1 MSDVR
6 RGPATGYRA
15 EVARVSGRAARHPG
29 RPAAIARQTTRP
41 ALTLLPAF
49 SAALVPTLLFRG
61 DFRFTGR
68 FHGIAAAAG
77 IELAAV
83 GLAFWAS
90 AVFSLIM
97 ALRRGRLA
105 TRGAFGLCRHPTY
118 AWWVWS
124 VVPSC
129 ALLLDSWLFFPL
141 ALYSLV
147 AARILAKRED
157 DALWEH
163 FGREFAGYEVRVRL
177 LLPFP
182 RIRPI
187 RFRRLWKAA
196 VSCAALGLFICAVYF
211 AGVRPAMLRLGV
223 SRAEAVEAMP
233 GDRSI
238 TRHRSGYTQAAVIR
252 APAEEVWKWLVQ
264 VGYKRAGWYN
274 FDAINRLAS
283 PSYFIDG
290 NSSSTR
296 IHPELQDLKLGDTI
310 FLVPALGMTVA
321 QLQPARVLVLVGDPT
336 NPDAQSNACWAYRL
350 DPLGADACRVVVRF
364 RSTYPDGFLWALVN
378 MMVNEIGGAMI
389 QQPAMLAGLRW
400 RAEKAFHAQR
410 TN

>member
-1 MSDVR
+1 VGDN
-6 RGPATGYRA
+6 A
-15 EVARVSGRAARHPG
+15 AARPDG
-29 RPAAIARQTTRP
+29 AATITRQTTRP

-49 SAALVPTLLFRG
+49 FAALVPSLLFQG

-68 FHGIAAAAG
+68 LDGVAVAAG

-83 GLAFWAS
+83 GLAFWAG
-90 AVFSLIM
+90 AVFALIM

-129 ALLLDSWLFFPL
+129 ALIMDSWLFLPL
-141 ALYSLV
+141 ALYSYV
-147 AARILAKRED
+147 ATRILAKRED

-163 FGREFAGYEVRVRL
+163 FGREFAAYEVKVRL
-177 LLPFP
+177 LFPLP
-182 RIRPI
+182 RLRPI

-196 VSCAALGLFICAVYF
+196 VSCAALGLFMCAAYF
-211 AGVRPAMLRLGV
+211 AFVRPVILRMGL
-223 SRAEAVEAMP
+223 SRAEAAEAMP
-233 GDRSI
+233 GDRYI

-274 FDAINRLAS
+274 IDAINRLAS

-321 QLQPARVLVLVGDPT
+321 QLQPARDLVLVGDPS

-350 DPLGADACRVVVRF
+350 DPLGANASRLVVRF
-364 RSTYPDGFLWALVN
+364 RSTYPDGVVWVVVN
-378 MMVNEIGGAMI
+378 MMINEIGGAMI
-389 QQPAMLAGLRW
+389 QQPAMLAGIRW
-400 RAEKAFHAQR
+400 RAEKSFHARAVAQR
-410 TN
+410 SP